1 MNLLMKQGSLL
12 EVTITDLNTG
22 GEGVGRI
29 NGKVIFVPD
38 TVTGDR
44 ALVRLTRVKSKY
56 AEGKLQK
63 LLTSSSDRIRP
74 RCIVADKCGGCQW
87 QHINWKHQL
96 VTKRQQVIQSLQRI
110 GGLQEI
116 QVQSTLHTADDLHY
130 RNKVTY
136 PLGIST
142 TGNLQAGYYR
152 KNSHKIVNLNQCPV
166 QDSRLN
172 PLLKEIKQD
181 IQQQGWSIYDET
193 TNQGQTRAFPP
204 FPHSRA
210 SEGKPCS
217 VGVPL
222 RIENS
227 AGSDRYRRRGVAPQL
242 RHLSLRI
249 GYHTEEILVTLV
261 ATNNKIPG
269 LTEQAKIWI
278 DRYPNLVGVCL
289 NINRDQTNIIFGHQT
304 HTIVGKPY
312 LKEIFGGLEFRILS
326 DTFFQVNTAAAELL
340 LNKIIQLLNLQGHEI
355 LVDAY
360 CGIGTFTLPLAK
372 KVKQAIGIEVHPASI
387 IQAKQNAEINQ
398 ITNVNFYTDK
408 VEKYLQKI
416 NIVADII
423 LLDPPRQG
431 CDRRVIETL
440 LNLQP
445 SKIVYVSCKPAT
457 LARDLKLL
465 CSSGIYQPQLI
476 QPIDFFPQTSHIES
490 LVLLQRLR

>member
-1 MNLLMKQGSLL
+1 MKQGNLV
-12 EVTITDLNTG
+12 EVSITDLNTS

-29 NGKVIFVPD
+29 NGQVIFVPD

-56 AEGKLQK
+56 AEGQLQK
-63 LLTSSSDRIRP
+63 LLMSSSDRIRP

-87 QHINWKHQL
+87 QHVNWEHQL
-96 VTKRQQVIQSLQRI
+96 LSKRQQVIQSLQRI
-110 GGLQEI
+110 GSLPAM
-116 QVQSTLHTADDLHY
+116 QVQQTLHTAEDLHY
-130 RNKVTY
+130 RNKATY

-172 PLLKEIKQD
+172 LLLKEIKQD

-193 TNQGQTRAFPP
+193 NQTNSNQAR
-204 FPHSRA
+204 
-210 SEGKPCS
+210 
-217 VGVPL
+217 
-222 RIENS
+222 
-227 AGSDRYRRRGVAPQL
+227 L

-249 GYHTEEILVTLV
+249 GYHTGEILVTLV
-261 ATNNKIPG
+261 ATDNKVPG
-269 LTEQAKIWI
+269 LIEQAKIWI
-278 DRYPNLVGVCL
+278 SRYPNLVGVCL
-289 NINRDQTNIIFGHQT
+289 NINPDQTNIIFGHQT

-326 DTFFQVNTAAAELL
+326 NTFFQVNTAAAELL
-340 LNKIIQLLNLQGHEI
+340 LNKIIQILNLQGHEI

-398 ITNVNFYTDK
+398 IANVDFYTGK
-408 VEKYLQKI
+408 VENYLQKL
-416 NIVADII
+416 NILADIV
-423 LLDPPRQG
+423 LLDPPRKG
-431 CDRRVIETL
+431 CDRQVIETL

-445 SKIVYVSCKPAT
+445 PKIVYVSCKPAT

-465 CSSGIYQPQLI
+465 CSSGIYKPQLI

-490 LVLLQRLR
+490 LVLLQRLL

>member
-1 MNLLMKQGSLL
+1 MKQGSLL

-116 QVQSTLHTADDLHY
+116 QVQPTLHTADDLHY

-136 PLGIST
+136 PLGISS

-193 TNQGQTRAFPP
+193 TNQGQ
-204 FPHSRA
+204 
-210 SEGKPCS
+210 
-217 VGVPL
+217 
-222 RIENS
+222 
-227 AGSDRYRRRGVAPQL
+227 L

-261 ATNNKIPG
+261 ATDNKIPG

-278 DRYPNLVGVCL
+278 NRYPNLVGVCL

-360 CGIGTFTLPLAK
+360 CGIGTFTIPLAK

-431 CDRRVIETL
+431 CDHRVIETL

>member
-44 ALVRLTRVKSKY
+44 ALVRLTRVKAKY

-136 PLGIST
+136 PLGISS

-193 TNQGQTRAFPP
+193 TNQG
-204 FPHSRA
+204 
-210 SEGKPCS
+210 
-217 VGVPL
+217 
-222 RIENS
+222 
-227 AGSDRYRRRGVAPQL
+227 QL

-431 CDRRVIETL
+431 CDHRVIETL

>member
-116 QVQSTLHTADDLHY
+116 QVQPTLHTADDLHY

-136 PLGIST
+136 PLGISS

-193 TNQGQTRAFPP
+193 TNQG
-204 FPHSRA
+204 
-210 SEGKPCS
+210 
-217 VGVPL
+217 
-222 RIENS
+222 
-227 AGSDRYRRRGVAPQL
+227 QL

-431 CDRRVIETL
+431 CDRQVVETL

>member
-87 QHINWKHQL
+87 QHLNWEHQL
-96 VTKRQQVIQSLQRI
+96 TTKRQQVIQSLQRI

-130 RNKVTY
+130 RNKATY
-136 PLGIST
+136 PLGISS

-152 KNSHKIVNLNQCPV
+152 KNSHKIVNLNKCPV

-193 TNQGQTRAFPP
+193 NTTNNQ
-204 FPHSRA
+204 
-210 SEGKPCS
+210 
-217 VGVPL
+217 
-222 RIENS
+222 N
-227 AGSDRYRRRGVAPQL
+227 QL

-249 GYHTEEILVTLV
+249 GHHTGEILVTLV
-261 ATNNKIPG
+261 ATDNKLPEIA
-269 LTEQAKIWI
+269 EQAKIWMN
-278 DRYPNLVGVCL
+278 RYPNLVGVCL
-289 NINRDQTNIIFGHQT
+289 NINRDQTNIIFGNQT

-312 LKEIFGGLEFRILS
+312 LKENFGGLEFRILS

-340 LNKIIQLLNLQGHEI
+340 LNKIIQILNLQGHEI

-398 ITNVNFYTDK
+398 IANVDFYTGK
-408 VEKYLQKI
+408 VENYLQKL
-416 NIVADII
+416 NILADIV
-423 LLDPPRQG
+423 LLDPPRKG
-431 CDRRVIETL
+431 CDRQVIETL

-445 SKIVYVSCKPAT
+445 PKIVYVSCKPAT

-465 CSSGIYQPQLI
+465 CSSGIYKPQLI

-490 LVLLQRLR
+490 LVLLQRLL

>member
-1 MNLLMKQGSLL
+1 MKQGILL

-38 TVTGDR
+38 TVPGDR
-44 ALVRLTRVKSKY
+44 VLVRLTRVKSKY

-87 QHINWKHQL
+87 QHVNWEHQL
-96 VTKRQQVIQSLQRI
+96 LSKRQQVIQSLQRI
-110 GGLQEI
+110 GSLPAM
-116 QVQSTLHTADDLHY
+116 QVQQTLHTAEDLHY
-130 RNKVTY
+130 RNKATY

-172 PLLKEIKQD
+172 LLLKEIKQD
-181 IQQQGWSIYDET
+181 IQQQNWSIYDEANQ
-193 TNQGQTRAFPP
+193 TNSNQAR
-204 FPHSRA
+204 
-210 SEGKPCS
+210 
-217 VGVPL
+217 
-222 RIENS
+222 
-227 AGSDRYRRRGVAPQL
+227 L

-249 GYHTEEILVTLV
+249 GHHTGEILVTLV
-261 ATNNKIPG
+261 ATDNKIPG
-269 LTEQAKIWI
+269 LIEQAKIWI
-278 DRYPNLVGVCL
+278 SRYPNLVGVCL
-289 NINRDQTNIIFGHQT
+289 NINPDQTNIIFGHQT

-326 DTFFQVNTAAAELL
+326 NTFFQVNTAAAELL
-340 LNKIIQLLNLQGHEI
+340 LNKIIQILNLQGHEI

-372 KVKQAIGIEVHPASI
+372 KVKQVIGIEVHPASI

-398 ITNVNFYTDK
+398 IANVYFYTGK
-408 VEKYLQKI
+408 VETYLQKL
-416 NIVADII
+416 NILADIV
-423 LLDPPRQG
+423 LLDPPRKG
-431 CDRRVIETL
+431 CDRQVIETL

-445 SKIVYVSCKPAT
+445 PKIVYVSCKPAT

-490 LVLLQRLR
+490 LVLLQRLL

>member
-1 MNLLMKQGSLL
+1 MKQGSLL
-12 EVTITDLNTG
+12 EVTITDLNTS

-87 QHINWKHQL
+87 QHINWKYQL
-96 VTKRQQVIQSLQRI
+96 ATKRQQVIQSLQRI

-136 PLGIST
+136 PLGISS

-193 TNQGQTRAFPP
+193 TNQG
-204 FPHSRA
+204 
-210 SEGKPCS
+210 
-217 VGVPL
+217 
-222 RIENS
+222 
-227 AGSDRYRRRGVAPQL
+227 QL

-289 NINRDQTNIIFGHQT
+289 NINRDQTNIILGHQT
-304 HTIVGKPY
+304 HTIVGKSY

-398 ITNVNFYTDK
+398 IANVDFYTGK
-408 VEKYLQKI
+408 VENYLQKL
-416 NIVADII
+416 NIFADIV
-423 LLDPPRQG
+423 LLDPPRKG
-431 CDRRVIETL
+431 CDRQVIETL
-440 LNLQP
+440 LTLQP
-445 SKIVYVSCKPAT
+445 PKIVYVSCKPAT

-490 LVLLQRLR
+490 LVLLQRLV

>member
-1 MNLLMKQGSLL
+1 MKQGSLL
-12 EVTITDLNTG
+12 EVTITDLNTS

-38 TVTGDR
+38 TVSGDR
-44 ALVRLTRVKSKY
+44 VLVRLTRVKSKY

-87 QHINWKHQL
+87 QHVNWEHQL
-96 VTKRQQVIQSLQRI
+96 LSKRQQVIQSLQRI
-110 GGLQEI
+110 GSLPAM
-116 QVQSTLHTADDLHY
+116 QVQKTLHTAEDLHY
-130 RNKVTY
+130 RNKATY

-172 PLLKEIKQD
+172 LLLKEIKQD

-193 TNQGQTRAFPP
+193 NQTNSNQAR
-204 FPHSRA
+204 
-210 SEGKPCS
+210 
-217 VGVPL
+217 
-222 RIENS
+222 
-227 AGSDRYRRRGVAPQL
+227 L

-249 GYHTEEILVTLV
+249 GHHTGEILVTLV
-261 ATNNKIPG
+261 ATDNKIPG
-269 LTEQAKIWI
+269 LIEQAKIWI
-278 DRYPNLVGVCL
+278 SRYPNLVGVCL
-289 NINRDQTNIIFGHQT
+289 NINPDQTNIIFGHQT

-326 DTFFQVNTAAAELL
+326 NTFFQVNTAAAELL
-340 LNKIIQLLNLQGHEI
+340 LNKIIQILNLQGHEI

-398 ITNVNFYTDK
+398 IANVDFYTGK
-408 VEKYLQKI
+408 VENYLQKL
-416 NIVADII
+416 NILADIV
-423 LLDPPRQG
+423 LLDPPRKG
-431 CDRRVIETL
+431 CDRQVIETL

-445 SKIVYVSCKPAT
+445 PKIVYVSCKPAT

-465 CSSGIYQPQLI
+465 CRSGLYQPQLI

-490 LVLLQRLR
+490 LVLLQRLL

>member
-1 MNLLMKQGSLL
+1 MKQGSLL
-12 EVTITDLNTG
+12 EVTITDLNTS

-116 QVQSTLHTADDLHY
+116 QVQPTLHTADDLHY

-136 PLGIST
+136 PLGISS

-193 TNQGQTRAFPP
+193 TNQGQ
-204 FPHSRA
+204 
-210 SEGKPCS
+210 
-217 VGVPL
+217 
-222 RIENS
+222 
-227 AGSDRYRRRGVAPQL
+227 L

-261 ATNNKIPG
+261 ATDNKIPG

-278 DRYPNLVGVCL
+278 NRYPNLVGVCL

-360 CGIGTFTLPLAK
+360 CGIGTFTIPLAK

-431 CDRRVIETL
+431 CDHRVIETL

>member
-136 PLGIST
+136 PLGISS

-193 TNQGQTRAFPP
+193 TNQG
-204 FPHSRA
+204 
-210 SEGKPCS
+210 
-217 VGVPL
+217 
-222 RIENS
+222 
-227 AGSDRYRRRGVAPQL
+227 QL

-398 ITNVNFYTDK
+398 IANVNFYTDK

-431 CDRRVIETL
+431 CDRQVVETL

>member
-1 MNLLMKQGSLL
+1 MKQGSLL
-12 EVTITDLNTG
+12 EVTITDLNAS

-29 NGKVIFVPD
+29 NGKVIFVPN

-181 IQQQGWSIYDET
+181 IQQQGWSIYNET
-193 TNQGQTRAFPP
+193 TNQG
-204 FPHSRA
+204 
-210 SEGKPCS
+210 
-217 VGVPL
+217 
-222 RIENS
+222 
-227 AGSDRYRRRGVAPQL
+227 QL

-261 ATNNKIPG
+261 ATDNKIPG

-304 HTIVGKPY
+304 HTIVGKSY